1 MSVQW
6 KILVW
11 EPDGTPR
18 NDVTVADA
26 VFSLESFS
34 VSPAGS
40 CQEAN
45 WMMLPSAV
53 NVRARDIIQLQTS
66 AGGAWTPRFKGTVVM
81 AGNPRSSEVQSYR
94 AVGLKQRFYER
105 VCTQARVPGGDV
117 ATGMAAN
124 AYLGLPTLVGVNPG
138 LNAPAVTFQLGD
150 RFPALESYG
159 ELFDALAATVGQF
172 IVPAGTSYVYDGV
185 TYTAGQTVPAVEW
198 GVDATGQAF
207 FRRPHAAAVNVSEVD
222 TNARVEWVPTNA
234 ENVVDAP
241 VLVYASGMVD
251 AGWRRGEYHQGGEP
265 PMGANPTV
273 WTQPMPVQPLYVTPI
288 AATASSTQ
296 ALVMIDGALDHM
308 TLHSSWTLMAQAG
321 MSNNANAYDNNLTT
335 YATGDSST
343 FEARVV
349 VRSGNLGVPAEGIVR
364 VRYQPTYPVASYFPG
379 DAWRPRLIMEARSPG
394 PVNVGVAYARAEYEL
409 PVPAGIPSVMDVY
422 YPFLLPAV
430 MTAADRAAATE
441 IRVGVWMYQESGSVT
456 YAPRLYNIMFYSV
469 NAAAAARL
477 ATSFSRAAASDPAQ
491 VTLYG
496 SFGAV
501 TQTMNLT
508 PATGSALT
516 VPIERVEYGVTVD
529 EGAFTRYHVQQAYD
543 ADLMAQRVVLEQLAR
558 RATTGGLR

>member
-241 VLVYASGMVD
+241 VLVYASGMVAD
-251 AGWRRGEYHQGGEP
+251 GWREYLYHEGGENWFDFRAIRLP
-265 PMGANPTV
+265 FEPEM
-273 WTQPMPVQPLYVTPI
+273 WLIPLF
-288 AATASSTQ
+288 
-296 ALVMIDGALDHM
+296 G
-308 TLHSSWTLMAQAG
+308 HSRGHCGVAIHTE
-321 MSNNANAYDNNLTT
+321 
-335 YATGDSST
+335 TGWL
-343 FEARVV
+343 FHV
-349 VRSGNLGVPAEGIVR
+349 
-364 VRYQPTYPVASYFPG
+364 G
-379 DAWRPRLIMEARSPG
+379 DAAPIGLDE
-394 PVNVGVAYARAEYEL
+394 
-409 PVPAGIPSVMDVY
+409 
-422 YPFLLPAV
+422 
-430 MTAADRAAATE
+430 
-441 IRVGVWMYQESGSVT
+441 
-456 YAPRLYNIMFYSV
+456 YAPRWLVSL
-469 NAAAAARL
+469 ALGPHAPRL
-477 ATSFSRAAASDPAQ
+477 RQF
-491 VTLYG
+491 
-496 SFGAV
+496 
-501 TQTMNLT
+501 
-508 PATGSALT
+508 
-516 VPIERVEYGVTVD
+516 
-529 EGAFTRYHVQQAYD
+529 
-543 ADLMAQRVVLEQLAR
+543 R
-558 RATTGGLR
+558 RDHPDVRITTGHMWLDFFPANR